1 MEGVVVQLP
10 TFFIS
15 TLCGSERS
23 VSSPNHLT
31 SAEIIPGTY
40 MKEAQWY
47 GEQKNPHPLE
57 IKPRFLVVQPVFQ
70 SLY

>member
-1 MEGVVVQLP
+1 
-10 TFFIS
+10 
-15 TLCGSERS
+15 
-23 VSSPNHLT
+23 
-31 SAEIIPGTY
+31 

-70 SLY
+70 SLYWVVNTGQSLDKSFLKEKII